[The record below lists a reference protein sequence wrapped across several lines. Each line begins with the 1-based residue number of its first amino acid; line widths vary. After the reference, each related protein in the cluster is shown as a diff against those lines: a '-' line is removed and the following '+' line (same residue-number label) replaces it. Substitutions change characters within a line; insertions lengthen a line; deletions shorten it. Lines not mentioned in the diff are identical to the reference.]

1 MMDNNLEIYNSEI
14 DNFTTTTLEEL
25 DAFRLKYL
33 GKKGILIDLFNKI
46 KDIPPENRNTPFN
59 NK

>member
-33 GKKGILIDLFNKI
+33 GKKEF
-46 KDIPPENRNTPFN
+46 
-59 NK
+59 